1 MYTFT
6 TSCQSD
12 SPMIIHWDVFFVSTG
27 VFFKSYVRRLQ
38 IGIEW
43 RLYNLL
49 QKQTPLHTL
58 SLHGSLF
65 WRCDFDNNIWEGS
78 KRNDLVV
85 RQIFAAEK
93 ICNLLWVIFFILFW
107 SCVEDLY
114 FRISGNMVSLI
125 PFESCQNLSSV
136 NNIYVKDANSEN
148 WNKIP
153 NCILKSHPNF
163 LFGQI
168 KRNLHLLDYQPFELN
183 SLPFE

>member
-1 MYTFT
+1 MYTPF
-6 TSCQSD
+6 
-12 SPMIIHWDVFFVSTG
+12 PHPVKVIALWLYIGMFFFVSTG
-27 VFFKSYVRRLQ
+27 DFSEVLSGRFQ

-43 RLYNLL
+43 HLYNLL

-65 WRCDFDNNIWEGS
+65 RRCDSDNNIG
-78 KRNDLVV
+78 KAVKGM
-85 RQIFAAEK
+85 I
-93 ICNLLWVIFFILFW
+93 LLSGKHSQHRRYKPFVGHILYSVLILF
-107 SCVEDLY
+107 EDLY

-125 PFESCQNLSSV
+125 PFQSCQNLSSV

-163 LFGQI
+163 VFGQI